1 MGKLIADYSTYG
13 RTYFFKRLGLFLVGL
28 LVMAFGGSLM
38 IQSSMGTATWD
49 VLHIGLANLTPLSI
63 GAWVQIIGIVMI
75 AIACWMEREW
85 PQVGSILNIILVGLF
100 LDMWLLLP
108 ISEWVSATWQLIIL
122 LFIGIVLIG
131 LGSGMY
137 VSTRLGAGPR
147 DGVTLAVA
155 KRSGWSIRSVRTLL
169 EGCALLLGWL
179 IGGPVA
185 FGTFLSVFLI
195 GPVMQS
201 SLFFWRKQV
210 EGWQEH
216 ATSIRQE
223 ATPIA

>member
-1 MGKLIADYSTYG
+1 MGKLIADYSMYG
-13 RTYFFKRLGLFLVGL
+13 RTYFFKRLGLFLAGL
-28 LVMAFGGSLM
+28 LVMALGGSLM

-49 VLHIGLANLTPLSI
+49 VLHIGLTNLTPLSI
-63 GAWVQIIGIVMI
+63 GAWVQIIGIIMI

-108 ISEWVSATWQLIIL
+108 IAEWMSATWQLVIL

-155 KRSGWSIRSVRTLL
+155 KRSGWSIRSVRTIL

-210 EGWQEH
+210 AGWQDH